1 MMTMTRFANDE
12 SLLIQAQNGDSEAV
26 ELYLSAFVP
35 FLNTIAKRF
44 LNPVLSSQE
53 LCQAGYIGLMLA
65 LQRYDDTQNVHFM
78 TYAMP
83 WVLGEMKKALRRAS
97 DLSEG
102 QQRSQAIAQQLG
114 KLSSILGREPRIDE
128 LADFCKTNPSEIIW
142 ALEGGCVPQSLD
154 HPCEENG
161 KTLLEIL
168 MGKDSIDDE
177 STDIHLALGRLSD
190 QERTLIILR
199 YFRDH
204 TQKETAKLMKLSQ
217 AQISRIERRALE
229 SLRFWLT

>member
-1 MMTMTRFANDE
+1 MTMTRFANDE

-44 LNPVLSSQE
+44 FNPVLSSQE

-83 WVLGEMKKALRRAS
+83 WVLGEMKKALRHAS
-97 DLSEG
+97 DLSKG
-102 QQRSQAIAQQLG
+102 QRRSQAIAQQLG

-128 LADFCKTNPSEIIW
+128 LADLKP
-142 ALEGGCVPQSLD
+142 
-154 HPCEENG
+154 
-161 KTLLEIL
+161 
-168 MGKDSIDDE
+168 
-177 STDIHLALGRLSD
+177 IHQKLSGRLKAAVF
-190 QERTLIILR
+190 LNPWIIPVKKTEKHCWK
-199 YFRDH
+199 F
-204 TQKETAKLMKLSQ
+204 
-217 AQISRIERRALE
+217 
-229 SLRFWLT
+229 

>member
-44 LNPVLSSQE
+44 FNPVLSSQE

-83 WVLGEMKKALRRAS
+83 WVLGEMKKALRHAS

-102 QQRSQAIAQQLG
+102 QQRSQSIAQQLG

-161 KTLLEIL
+161 KTLALKACFLRSCRRRTGFFCLHICGLWEVRTSGFRFPIL
-168 MGKDSIDDE
+168 CKCKPQIPAFG
-177 STDIHLALGRLSD
+177 ALRSAGND
-190 QERTLIILR
+190 P
-199 YFRDH
+199 
-204 TQKETAKLMKLSQ
+204 AP
-217 AQISRIERRALE
+217 AL
-229 SLRFWLT
+229 

>member
-44 LNPVLSSQE
+44 FNPVLSSQE

-83 WVLGEMKKALRRAS
+83 WVLGEMKRFAVHLICLKVNSAV
-97 DLSEG
+97 
-102 QQRSQAIAQQLG
+102 
-114 KLSSILGREPRIDE
+114 KLLHNS
-128 LADFCKTNPSEIIW
+128 
-142 ALEGGCVPQSLD
+142 LENSAQSLAG
-154 HPCEENG
+154 N
-161 KTLLEIL
+161 
-168 MGKDSIDDE
+168 
-177 STDIHLALGRLSD
+177 
-190 QERTLIILR
+190 
-199 YFRDH
+199 
-204 TQKETAKLMKLSQ
+204 
-217 AQISRIERRALE
+217 RALMN
-229 SLRFWLT
+229 